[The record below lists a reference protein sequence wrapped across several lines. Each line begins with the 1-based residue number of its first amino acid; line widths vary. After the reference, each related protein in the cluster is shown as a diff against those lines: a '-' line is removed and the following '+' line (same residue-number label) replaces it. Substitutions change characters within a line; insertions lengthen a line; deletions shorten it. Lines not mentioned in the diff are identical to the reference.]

1 MLKRFDPE
9 MHHKV
14 DEPAR
19 DATKSYISKHG
30 HTAMDHDDKYSVDLI
45 VPGVCY
51 IECECKLVWMT
62 DTFEYKTIHIP
73 KRKKKFADLDMPCL
87 FFVWNKQFT
96 RAIRLHS
103 GYLQDQFLTEI
114 KNRIIPDG
122 EYFYDVPMKYAS
134 IITK

>member
-1 MLKRFDPE
+1 MMLKRFDPE

-73 KRKKKFADLDMPCL
+73 KRKKKFAAYSSYGTNNLLEPLGCIL
-87 FFVWNKQFT
+87 GT
-96 RAIRLHS
+96 C
-103 GYLQDQFLTEI
+103 
-114 KNRIIPDG
+114 RIN
-122 EYFYDVPMKYAS
+122 S
-134 IITK
+134 